1 MEWLMVPMDVNAW
14 LAVSITG
21 VLAFGLH
28 ILFVLAFR
36 NRH

>member
-1 MEWLMVPMDVNAW
+1 MNPW
-14 LAVSITG
+14 LAVVITG

-36 NRH
+36 SKH